1 MHNVLGL
8 GWGCVCAPAESKDVS
23 TPPPVFPCHVLSGS
37 WPDLV
42 FCVSFERESP
52 GLENCWE
59 AYSGANLRASLTSQT
74 YSIAALEIQLKCE
87 DAGKLKL
94 MHYNDDNA
102 KLRAWYNLEEVTVA
116 TTETTQQT
124 IPISSTDAH
133 PTLRLEL
140 SRDDETKDDA
150 SITAEVKVTDAKASF
165 EGCMDFKERPGQCMG
180 TFGAAPNVALISNH
194 TLQFECQTG
203 DDATRQT
210 IEHCDEWYRCYDDD
224 TREKLVTLLRGV
236 VMPAPTMTTASL
248 VETDAPT
255 SHGGC
260 INPEVFNVE
269 AFECNC
275 FDAIKDMTAEELHEI
290 TCNHVDVCCTWKE
303 THCSSP
309 CSSEL
314 LARRSN
320 NTAAKEID
328 NSNKDSLDSSLQV
341 KTCE

>member
-1 MHNVLGL
+1 MATSASHM
-8 GWGCVCAPAESKDVS
+8 S
-23 TPPPVFPCHVLSGS
+23 
-37 WPDLV
+37 PD
-42 FCVSFERESP
+42 
-52 GLENCWE
+52 
-59 AYSGANLRASLTSQT
+59 AYIGAWVR
-74 YSIAALEIQLKCE
+74 
-87 DAGKLKL
+87 
-94 MHYNDDNA
+94 
-102 KLRAWYNLEEVTVA
+102 
-116 TTETTQQT
+116 
-124 IPISSTDAH
+124 
-133 PTLRLEL
+133 
-140 SRDDETKDDA
+140 
-150 SITAEVKVTDAKASF
+150 VTDAKASLA
-165 EGCMDFKERPGQCMG
+165 GCMGFKERHGQCME
-180 TFGAAPNVALISNH
+180 TSDAAPNAALITDH
-194 TLQFECQTG
+194 ALQLECQTG
-203 DDATRQT
+203 DNTTSQA
-210 IEHCDEWYRCYDDD
+210 IEHCDEWYRRYDAD